1 MADPQSPTVGFYDQ
15 TTGSNSGTWGV
26 VLNANFL
33 ASDSLVGNV
42 FTISLTGLG
51 GSSVTLTTP
60 PNSGSSWAGPYAS
73 QSAVIKLTGSLSG
86 NCTVFLPRPGFW
98 IFDNQCTTSGSA
110 FIAIQSISAGKYINA
125 PPGEIFHA
133 YCDGTDV
140 KYVNLDHVGSYMQLA
155 TSTVPSW
162 IANQSVPPYLN
173 CDGSAFS
180 GVTYPALAALLG
192 GTTLPDSRGRF
203 MATLNQ
209 GTGRLTSGVG
219 GLDGNTLLAG
229 SVTQSQ
235 TLTAGQMPQQTTGAE
250 SATHTHVPGTT
261 DNYVHTNSSTSI
273 SLQTGP
279 GLNVGFI
286 GTTGTESA
294 THTHTLGNVS
304 PSAVPIV
311 PPGLV
316 GGLTLIRAA

>member
-33 ASDSLVGNV
+33 ANDSLAGNV

-110 FIAIQSISAGKYINA
+110 FIAIQSISAGKYVNA

-133 YCDGTDV
+133 YCDGTDI
-140 KYVNLDHVGSYMQLA
+140 KYVNLDHVGSYMDLA

-192 GTTLPDSRGRF
+192 GTTLPDARGRF
-203 MATLNQ
+203 RATLNQ
-209 GTGRLTSGVG
+209 GTARLVNIIN
-219 GLDGNTLLAG
+219 GNTIFSAG
-229 SVTQSQ
+229 SAETT
-235 TLTAGQMPQQTTGAE
+235 TLTASQMPLQSTGVE
-250 SATHTHVPGTT
+250 SATHTHVPGTNDSFLHSAT
-261 DNYVHTNSSTSI
+261 STSTT
-273 SLQTGP
+273 LQFGSP
-279 GLNVGFI
+279 GLPVGLTSI
-286 GTTGTESA
+286 TGTESA
-294 THTHTLGNVS
+294 QHTHQVGNAS
-304 PSAVPIV
+304 PSVVPTV
-311 PPGLV
+311 PPGYI